1 MEFLYFP
8 EDKTEYIPGI
18 ISVVVIFILSLVI
31 IWLLVK
37 ASKKEVK
44 QLEDQGYTVTY
55 DKDTDSDKKKES

>member
-18 ISVVVIFILSLVI
+18 ISVIVIFILSLVI
-31 IWLLVK
+31 IWLLVR
-37 ASKKEVK
+37 ASRKQVQ

-55 DKDTDSDKKKES
+55 DKDSDKKKES